1 MLANLTLAIATL
13 VNLDKILVNGVRF
26 AKFTKV
32 FPCQNVVLY
41 GMMYAYQLIL
51 LNIRML
57 V

>member
-13 VNLDKILVNGVRF
+13 VNMDKILVNGVRF